1 MDNRESDLGRSAVI
15 AEEASLREYE
25 STPNSRRKPT
35 HYSGTVFSSEEKHGD
50 RANITP
56 SQTVSTLG
64 GGDRGAIQKIN
75 NGPAPKTSNQITKYT
90 KNKKSIYPTGI
101 YAHQRNKSNTHKQK

>member
-1 MDNRESDLGRSAVI
+1 MDNRESDIGQSEVI

-35 HYSGTVFSSEEKHGD
+35 HESGTVFSSDEKNGD

-56 SQTVSTLG
+56 SHTVSTLG
-64 GGDRGAIQKIN
+64 GGDRSAIQKIN
-75 NGPAPKTSNQITKYT
+75 NGPAPKTSTQITKYR
-90 KNKKSIYPTGI
+90 KNKNSINSTGI
-101 YAHQRNKSNTHKQK
+101 YTHARNNAKPK